1 MATEAEH
8 LRLHL
13 ALTEIRD
20 NTVQAVINKDVGA
33 FEIPMQNTLAVQI
46 RHPLRDL
53 MHHLEHIDGS
63 VQRETLEVLDQITV
77 TVIRA
82 HN

>member
-33 FEIPMQNTLAVQI
+33 FEIPMHNPTAVEIPDTFSQLGNLPWLSVVENKAI
-46 RHPLRDL
+46 GEERHTRW
-53 MHHLEHIDGS
+53 MRS
-63 VQRETLEVLDQITV
+63 V
-77 TVIRA
+77 
-82 HN
+82 HG